1 DRNELYSSY
10 SSIQKIVWEQV
21 LLLSIYARQTYFSD
35 KGNQLHQ
42 RSKLIHGLRF
52 SGRHKLMPFILELI
66 EKGCSNTEIISFLLK
81 LKENKDINKNVGE
94 ELTENLTIVEKLL
107 IKIKPKLERESH
119 SIISN
124 ANEILRYLEEKQIA
138 FSALNNNEHP
148 YSYYSMYQALSK
160 PFLIFNKMLSVDL
173 SLEELDRTVLFLF
186 REYLKNKKKNFTTPL
201 FSIQEFI
208 DNNTFEKILNHI
220 EVNEFNINFDDL
232 NIF

>member
-1 DRNELYSSY
+1 MSSIAH

-52 SGRHKLMPFILELI
+52 SSDKLMPFILELI

-81 LKENKDINKNVGE
+81 LKENKDINKNIGE

-107 IKIKPKLERESH
+107 IKIKPKFERERH

-124 ANEILRYLEEKQIA
+124 ANEILRYLEEKQIC
-138 FSALNNNEHP
+138 F
-148 YSYYSMYQALSK
+148 
-160 PFLIFNKMLSVDL
+160 
-173 SLEELDRTVLFLF
+173 
-186 REYLKNKKKNFTTPL
+186 
-201 FSIQEFI
+201 FSI
-208 DNNTFEKILNHI
+208 K
-220 EVNEFNINFDDL
+220 
-232 NIF
+232 